1 MSDVVYINNQPFI
14 SDTIRIKNMVCDCCM
29 IVVKNI
35 LESNQIVVES
45 IETGKASILYNNDK
59 TDLSEIDRILSTVG
73 LRIIKNQDEITVDK
87 LKQAIFDLI
96 HRMNNVNSI
105 VQKSDYLVEKMGISY
120 QQLSKLFSR
129 YHSITLEKYII
140 LNKIERIKEL
150 IDQGEFTLT
159 EIAYMMDYSSVHYL
173 SNQFK
178 KHTGFSV
185 TDYKSGVGKKVAVNR
200 IGEVNGEGG
209 GKKG

>member
-1 MSDVVYINNQPFI
+1 
-14 SDTIRIKNMVCDCCM
+14 MVCDCCM

-45 IETGKASILYNNDK
+45 IEPGKASILYNNDK

-73 LRIIKNQDEITVDK
+73 LRIIKNQEEITVDK
-87 LKQAIFDLI
+87 LKQAVFDLI

-129 YHSITLEKYII
+129 YHTITLEKYII

-178 KHTGFSV
+178 KYTGFSV
-185 TDYKSGVGKKVAVNR
+185 SDYKSGVGKKVAVNR
-200 IGEVNGEGG
+200 IGE
-209 GKKG
+209 K